1 MSPHSQLTRHSQ
13 PAPRPPLRGS
23 RGGGPSLSLLLQCVT
38 TTQDRRMYTI
48 RTIHMHIYIM
58 GCARLRDSICLVVI
72 LVSGLVLLLGRGRS
86 RPRILGAVCDFYQ
99 TEIGASAL
107 VISPSISE
115 IRAGD
120 PQTLISIAPS
130 LTVGSPR

>member
-1 MSPHSQLTRHSQ
+1 
-13 PAPRPPLRGS
+13 
-23 RGGGPSLSLLLQCVT
+23 
-38 TTQDRRMYTI
+38 
-48 RTIHMHIYIM
+48 M
-58 GCARLRDSICLVVI
+58 GCARLRDSICSVVI

-120 PQTLISIAPS
+120 PQILISIAPS
-130 LTVGSPR
+130 LTVSYLILVVCGIRKLAGRGASMSAGGGPDLRHCLSFV

>member
-1 MSPHSQLTRHSQ
+1 
-13 PAPRPPLRGS
+13 
-23 RGGGPSLSLLLQCVT
+23 
-38 TTQDRRMYTI
+38 
-48 RTIHMHIYIM
+48 M
-58 GCARLRDSICLVVI
+58 GCARLRDSICSVVI
-72 LVSGLVLLLGRGRS
+72 LVNGLSAAAGARAEPPENFRG
-86 RPRILGAVCDFYQ
+86 VCDFYQ

-130 LTVGSPR
+130 LAVWGLIGGTAR